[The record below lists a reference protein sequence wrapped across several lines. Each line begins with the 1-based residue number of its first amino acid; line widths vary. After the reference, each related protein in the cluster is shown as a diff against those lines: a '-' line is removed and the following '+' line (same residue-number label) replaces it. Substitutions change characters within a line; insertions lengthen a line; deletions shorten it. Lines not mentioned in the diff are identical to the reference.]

1 MFTLTFQ
8 FADTNSRCG
17 AWCENV
23 KAAQNMHVPKKTQ
36 LEQDRVSAH

>member
-17 AWCENV
+17 AWRENE
-23 KAAQNMHVPKKTQ
+23 AQNMHVPKKTQ